1 MQNAYE
7 HDAVEGSRVL
17 VLPDAHSR
25 IISDILQGEADAE
38 VVDKFFIHRDV
49 INAAKA
55 ERVQHV
61 AQELDLEDLW
71 SGGFVT

>member
-7 HDAVEGSRVL
+7 NDAAEGSRVL

-25 IISDILQGEADAE
+25 IISYILQGKAEAA
-38 VVDKFFIHRDV
+38 VVAKFSINRDV

-55 ERVQHV
+55 EHVQHV
-61 AQELDLEDLW
+61 ARELDLEDLW
-71 SGGFVT
+71 SGGFAT